1 MASLRSLA
9 SCIGVTGEFSVVRDF
24 FGYASPP
31 PWVLAPNIQKIDLP
45 SSLSLLT
52 QIRRL
57 QQPYFNINVVRV
69 GTNSDG
75 LFAPEGEDNIDAAVD
90 EQNVDCA
97 VDMAREIYGAIG
109 VGIGR
114 VERWWRIPA
123 ADTDYEVITSRAEA
137 GDLVQEFSVGN
148 DGIDVFVVLVWVGDI
163 AGRHPLRGDGVM
175 LESLQTDF
183 LGTARTFSHELGHYF
198 LGQGHKNNEP
208 NNLMA
213 QTDNANPMPGSTQ
226 LNAHQAEKIKKHD
239 KILDAC

>member
-9 SCIGVTGEFSVVRDF
+9 ACIGVTGEFSVVRDF
-24 FGYASPP
+24 FGHGSPP
-31 PWVLAPNIQKIDLP
+31 PWRPVSPDNLP
-45 SSLSLLT
+45 PPSLSLLT

-75 LFAPEGEDNIDAAVD
+75 LFAAEGVDDIDAAVD
-90 EQNVDCA
+90 EKNVDSA
-97 VDMAREIYGAIG
+97 VALAREIYGAIG

-114 VERWWRIPA
+114 VERWHYISA
-123 ADTDYEVITSRAEA
+123 ADTDYEVINSNAEA
-137 GDLVQEFSVGN
+137 GNLVHQFSVGN
-148 DGIDVFVVLVWVGDI
+148 DGIDVFVVFRYRRGV
-163 AGRHPLRGDGVM
+163 AGRHPLWGDGVVV
-175 LESLQTDF
+175 ESKETDF
-183 LGTARTFSHELGHYF
+183 LFTARTFSHELGHFF

>member
-9 SCIGVTGEFSVVRDF
+9 ACIGVTGEFSVVRDF
-24 FGYASPP
+24 FGHASPP
-31 PWVLAPNIQKIDLP
+31 PWRPVSPDNIPP

-75 LFAPEGEDNIDAAVD
+75 ILAAEGVDDIDAAVD

-109 VGIGR
+109 IGIGR

-123 ADTDYEVITSRAEA
+123 ADTDHEVIDSQAEA
-137 GDLVQEFSVGN
+137 GDLVREFSVGN
-148 DGIDVFVVLVWVGDI
+148 DGIDVFVVLEWVGDI
-163 AGRHPLRGDGVM
+163 AGRHPKRGDGVVV
-175 LESLQTDF
+175 ESLETDF
-183 LGTARTFSHELGHYF
+183 LGTARIFSHELGHYF

-208 NNLMA
+208 NNIMA
-213 QTDNANPMPGSTQ
+213 QSRPMPGSTE
-226 LNAHQAEKIKKHD
+226 LNPDQAEKIKKHD

>member
-9 SCIGVTGEFSVVRDF
+9 ACIGVTGEFSVVGDF

-31 PWVLAPNIQKIDLP
+31 PWGLGPNSQKDDLP

-57 QQPYFNINVVRV
+57 QQPHFNINVVRV

-75 LFAPEGEDNIDAAVD
+75 ILAPEGEDNIDAAVD
-90 EQNVDCA
+90 EQNVDAA
-97 VDMAREIYGAIG
+97 VDMAREIYDAIG

-123 ADTDYEVITSRAEA
+123 ADTDHEEISSRAEA

-148 DGIDVFVVLVWVGDI
+148 DGIDVFVVLEWVGDI
-163 AGRHPLRGDGVM
+163 AGRHPPGGDGVVV
-175 LESLQTDF
+175 ESIETDF
-183 LGTARTFSHELGHYF
+183 LGTARIFSHELGHYF
-198 LGQGHKNNEP
+198 LGQGHKNSEP

-213 QTDNANPMPGSTQ
+213 QSRPMPGSTE
-226 LNAHQAEKIKKHD
+226 LNPDQAEKIKKHD

>member
-9 SCIGVTGEFSVVRDF
+9 ACIGVTGKFSVVGDF
-24 FGYASPP
+24 FGYASAP
-31 PWVLAPNIQKIDLP
+31 PWVLSPNIQKIDLP

-69 GTNSDG
+69 GTERVVDWEPKW
-75 LFAPEGEDNIDAAVD
+75 LLAPDD

-97 VDMAREIYGAIG
+97 VDMARGIYGAIG

-114 VERWWRIPA
+114 VERWWHIPA
-123 ADTDYEVITSRAEA
+123 SDAASSHEVINSHAEA
-137 GDLVQEFSVGN
+137 ADLVQEYSVGN
-148 DGIDVFVVLVWVGDI
+148 DGIDVFVVLSYLGDT
-163 AGRHPLRGDGVM
+163 AGAHPPNGDGVVV
-175 LESLQTDF
+175 ESIETDF
-183 LGTARTFSHELGHYF
+183 LGTARTFSHELGHFF
-198 LGQGHKNNEP
+198 LTQGHKNNEP

-213 QTDNANPMPGSTQ
+213 QSDIANPMPGSTQ
-226 LNAHQAEKIKKHD
+226 LNADQADKIKKHD